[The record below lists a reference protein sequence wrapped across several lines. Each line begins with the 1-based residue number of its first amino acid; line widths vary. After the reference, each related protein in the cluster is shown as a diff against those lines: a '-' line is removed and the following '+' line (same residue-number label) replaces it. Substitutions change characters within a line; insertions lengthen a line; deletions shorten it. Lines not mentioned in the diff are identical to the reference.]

1 MNFPVE
7 WHESAVKKME
17 ATLFSLLREKREA
30 EDAIKILERRMA
42 LRIKQ
47 IEKAHASKIKSF
59 DAKEFVDVLV

>member
-30 EDAIKILERRMA
+30 EDAIKILERRMM
-42 LRIKQ
+42 LRKKQ
-47 IEKAHASKIKSF
+47 IEQAHEAKRKSF
-59 DAKEFVDVLV
+59 DAKEYVDIVV